1 MTTVNKA
8 DAPLT
13 LALQAYAARRAD
25 AEGRREL
32 SVRVLYNMPKGSK
45 TRLGRNFD

>member
-13 LALQAYAARRAD
+13 LALQAYAARAGGIRPSAVQKIPLD
-25 AEGRREL
+25 GTIVIDIIPL
-32 SVRVLYNMPKGSK
+32 WH
-45 TRLGRNFD
+45 